1 METLYR
7 KYRPQNWTSLTG
19 QDHITL
25 TLQKQITTGKT
36 AHAYLFTGPRGSGK
50 TSTARIL
57 AKTLN
62 CQNRQ
67 ASITEPCNE
76 CSSCQE
82 ITAGRSLDVVEI
94 DAASNTGVDN
104 VRENIIDSAR
114 LSPTKS
120 KLKIFIID
128 EVHMLS
134 ASAFNALLKI
144 IEEPPKHVFFILATT
159 EAFKIPATI
168 LSRCQRFDFKKVEVS
183 KIKERLKMICEKEG
197 VEAEVKILDRIAHQ
211 SEGCLRDAEGLLGQI
226 LALGEKKVTD
236 KEASLVLPRSDWHK
250 IVELLDFLVAQ
261 NAREAIILINNL
273 VEDGIDLYNFTEDL
287 IRALRLLLLT
297 KLNVDLNILNNELEE
312 DGAKKM
318 RSLSLK
324 IEAKQIGK
332 MIEIFIKQ
340 KALLRSTH
348 IPQLP
353 LEVAVV
359 EICEITTTPTKENDK
374 KISTTINPSSPV
386 NTETKTVIKT
396 EEVEPKEVKII
407 VETTEEV
414 TATNTA
420 FTLEQIKEQWE
431 VFLKKVQEYNHSL
444 PFILKMGEPVE
455 LTGRIIKIA
464 FRYTFHKDKI
474 NESKV
479 RAMAEKAL
487 NEVFKGANLGLEG
500 IHVPIE
506 ESTTIIDKPE
516 EKVNNELVTNLIE
529 SFGGQLAE

>member
-7 KYRPQNWTSLTG
+7 KYRPQNWKSLTG

-25 TLQKQITTGKT
+25 TLQKQISTDKT

-67 ASITEPCNE
+67 ANTTEPCNE

-120 KLKIFIID
+120 KFKIFIID

-159 EAFKIPATI
+159 EAFKIPGTV

-211 SEGCLRDAEGLLGQI
+211 SDGCLRDAEGLLGQI

-250 IVELLDFLVAQ
+250 IIELLDFLVTK
-261 NAREAIILINNL
+261 NARESIMLINNL

-297 KLNVDLNILNNELEE
+297 KLNVDLNLLNDELEE
-312 DGAKKM
+312 EGAKKI

-324 IEAKQIGK
+324 IEAGQIGK

-340 KALLRSTH
+340 KTLLRSTH

-359 EICEITTTPTKENDK
+359 TICENNTVTKEDSEK
-374 KISTTINPSSPV
+374 KSSTGNTIA
-386 NTETKTVIKT
+386 TETKPATKK
-396 EEVEPKEVKII
+396 EEPQAKEVKII
-407 VETTEEV
+407 IENTTKEPV
-414 TATNTA
+414 VDQS
-420 FTLEQIKEQWE
+420 FTLEQVKEQWD

-455 LTGRIIKIA
+455 LRGRIVKIA
-464 FRYTFHKDKI
+464 FRYTFHRDKI

-500 IHVPIE
+500 IHIPIE
-506 ESTTIIDKPE
+506 ESVAVIDKPA
-516 EKVNNELVTNLIE
+516 EKVDNELVTNLIE